1 MITVHLTPD
10 RIFVEGHAEKGGHF
24 GLGICAIT
32 SMLAQQCACW
42 TGDPVHRYNDA
53 DTDAALP
60 DGEVGEFVCDFLFRL
75 AAASP
80 ENLTVIDLRKE
91 SP

>member
-10 RIFVEGHAEKGGHF
+10 RFFVEGHAEKGGHI
-24 GLGICAIT
+24 GIGVCAVV

-42 TGDPVHRYNDA
+42 TIDPVHRYEDA
-53 DTDAALP
+53 DTHAALP
-60 DGEVGEFVCDFLFRL
+60 VGETGEFVCDFILRL
-75 AAASP
+75 AAMSP